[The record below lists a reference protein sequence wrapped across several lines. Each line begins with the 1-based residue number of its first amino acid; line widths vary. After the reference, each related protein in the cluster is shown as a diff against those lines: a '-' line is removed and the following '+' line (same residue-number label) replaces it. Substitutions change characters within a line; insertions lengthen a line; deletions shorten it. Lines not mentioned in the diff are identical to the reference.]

1 VAGGDRSQANA
12 GLIAALLGGLTIEKA
27 AEAAGVSEATARR
40 RLRDPEFVRELNAAR
55 REAIAAVAARLAALA
70 GKAVGTLDELM
81 EEAPA
86 PQRIAAAREA
96 LRHLAVL
103 AEVADSGELSERIER
118 LERRLGLAA
127 VDEGRAA

>member
-70 GKAVGTLDELM
+70 GKAVGKLDELM